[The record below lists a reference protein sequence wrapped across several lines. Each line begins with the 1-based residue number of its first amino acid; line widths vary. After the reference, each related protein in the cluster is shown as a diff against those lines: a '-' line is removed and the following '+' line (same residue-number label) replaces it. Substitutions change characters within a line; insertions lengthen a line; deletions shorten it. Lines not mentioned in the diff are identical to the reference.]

1 LFKLQVSGN
10 IVPELAGGR
19 TTKYAGLLL
28 AAYLTI
34 SFSVGYLA
42 GSDPGEERVREVIA
56 GLMRAWNVHD
66 MHAFREQFTDD
77 ASFVNVNGSW
87 LRNATQIEESHK
99 VVHATIF
106 KSTNAV
112 ITPAQVRFP
121 KPDVAIVHAKWQITG
136 DSRRPE
142 ARDYVMTLVLRK
154 QSDVWKILAAQNGSA
169 EDRSST
175 GFANL
180 RPGDAA
186 AIPELRSQSSPLT
199 DEDRIGVTISLFD
212 RAWNNRDQSGI
223 AELFTTNADWV
234 DTAATW
240 VRGNRDIAT
249 HILLVER
256 PGLKD
261 PTLASGIERL
271 TFLHPDVAI
280 AQIRWKVVGTN
291 SPDLQTQ
298 GMGLRVLQRSGT
310 DWRILAGQDTIIR
323 APAK

>member
-1 LFKLQVSGN
+1 MKCCGF
-10 IVPELAGGR
+10 
-19 TTKYAGLLL
+19 LL
-28 AAYLTI
+28 AAYVCI
-34 SFSVGYLA
+34 SSSAGMLA
-42 GSDPGEERVREVIA
+42 FGSPDDEQVREVLA

-66 MHAFREQFTDD
+66 MHAFAEQFTDD

-87 LRNATQIEESHK
+87 LRSAAQIEESHK

-106 KSTNAV
+106 KTTKAV
-112 ITPAQVRFP
+112 ITPAQVRLP

-169 EDRSST
+169 EDRSTS

-180 RPGDAA
+180 RPGDVAP
-186 AIPELRSQSSPLT
+186 IPALRSQSSPLT
-199 DEDRIGVTISLFD
+199 DEDRIGEAISAFD

-223 AELFTTNADWV
+223 AELFVTNADWV

-240 VRGNRDIAT
+240 VRGNRDVASHIA
-249 HILLVER
+249 HVER
-256 PGLKD
+256 LGLKD
-261 PTLASGIERL
+261 PTLTSGVERL
-271 TFLHPDVAI
+271 MFLRPDVAFV
-280 AQIRWKVVGTN
+280 QVRWKVVGTD

-298 GMGLRVLQRSGT
+298 GMGLRVLQRVDT
-310 DWRILAGQDTIIR
+310 AWRILAGQDTIIR
-323 APAK
+323 APVK